1 MSSERRELLSR
12 RNHVTQ
18 KARVAGR
25 RTIYVSVHDD
35 ASPGE
40 IFLRVKGTDC
50 SAETVG
56 LYDVLARVASLALQY
71 GAPLEKVGAMLLG
84 SKFEPAGPVT
94 LHPRIK
100 NCTSLPDLIGR
111 HLLVEFCNRADLA
124 HVSEEN
130 NEGRN

>member
-1 MSSERRELLSR
+1 VRI
-12 RNHVTQ
+12 
-18 KARVAGR
+18 AGQ
-25 RTIYVSVHDD
+25 RTAYVSVHEDQ
-35 ASPGE
+35 APAE
-40 IFLRVKGTDC
+40 LFIRVRGIDC
-50 SAETVG
+50 TSEVVG
-56 LYDVLARVASLALQY
+56 LYDIVGRLASLALQY

-84 SKFEPAGPVT
+84 SKFELAGPVT

-111 HLLVEFCNRADLA
+111 HLLVKFCNRADLA

>member
-1 MSSERRELLSR
+1 M
-12 RNHVTQ
+12 
-18 KARVAGR
+18 AGR
-25 RTIYVSVHDD
+25 RTLYISVHDD
-35 ASPGE
+35 TSPGE

-50 SAETVG
+50 NAETVG

-84 SKFEPAGPVT
+84 SKFEPAGPVS

-124 HVSEEN
+124 HVSEPETD
-130 NEGRN
+130 EEA